1 MLTPNTVN
9 RQLFFIIIL
18 LVATKLV
25 AQTDQFIYYDL
36 SDAVDNEVIKG
47 VVKDVRGFMWFATD
61 QGVLRYDGRTT
72 ELYRDGLQSEYTKNF
87 LNTSDNRLVVINDY
101 GIKEV
106 VLNDTAQFIPFQWGE
121 NSYDDNFT
129 FPKSIYQDKQGN
141 IWIGEINAIV
151 KINQDGMKRFPLGV
165 DFQSISY
172 HRTFTFKEDAFG
184 TLWIAPFKGKLL
196 KYNSAADSILEVD
209 VDLPITEVT
218 GMSVL
223 RGDYLL
229 IGGKE
234 GLFEIKVDSNQE
246 ILETRLYSNITNIS
260 ALQSARNIL
269 FVGTWD
275 KGLMMLDFEERTFH
289 EVEEVDF
296 NDVVDFYYDAT
307 VPEVWVVGSENVGL
321 ISFSVIH
328 SFQSVGRSRVESVT
342 TFEDEI
348 FYSIGQEL
356 RKFHWND
363 DLPGEVLVSSQTDYF
378 DRLQANDE
386 GVWIGSSFGTLLKYD
401 FQKNQLITLADST
414 GSSVKYITIDKEG
427 NKWFAGDSHIL
438 RIRYKSVDIM
448 EYSVVSS
455 NIIKQNVNGEIYVG
469 CWGEKN
475 LFKYD
480 SEEDQFEEIHLSL
493 DFDLDGQLSV
503 EDIAFD
509 ENGDIWLATNQGLLK
524 GSEHSFSRISVPG
537 IAENAAL
544 KAIVI
549 QNEIVWISGDF
560 GLTAYNQENALT
572 FNTKNGLPS
581 KLLNWRGLMSYK
593 EGVLISS
600 AKGLVMAKSDL
611 VKFEKTPTPVLL
623 TITSEEKHLTDDQ
636 NLMIPYKGS
645 LEVEY
650 TTLTYPG
657 RQVEYQSRLVG
668 LNDQWSE
675 STTNRQVSYLGFS
688 EGSYQLEV
696 RSREI
701 GALWS
706 DPVVLS
712 FTVPK
717 PWFFTWWAYLLAGSL
732 SIVLIAGVVRVYN
745 YSLILQKRRFRK
757 IIEDRTKQINE
768 QKNEI
773 IAQKNRIIEQKE
785 ELLAKTE
792 AVHKSQQAL
801 SDADVNFLHLKEKQ
815 LRDQIEYRDKQITTQ
830 SLNLIQKNET
840 LKSLKERLEDLS
852 KPSKKSTPQDL
863 RKVLKLIDESFR
875 HDKDWEDFKL
885 YFEQIY
891 TGFYAKL
898 KVNCPALTTQELRH
912 CALIR
917 LNLSVNECASILG
930 ISPDSVKVSR
940 SRIRKKIDLEGK
952 EGLTDFILSI

>member
-1 MLTPNTVN
+1 MVTT
-9 RQLFFIIIL
+9 R
-18 LVATKLV
+18 LV
-25 AQTDQFIYYDL
+25 AQSDQFIYYDL

-47 VVKDVRGFMWFATD
+47 VVKDTKGFMWFATD

-72 ELYRDGLQSEYTKNF
+72 ELFNEGLQSDYTKNF
-87 LNTSDNRLVVINDY
+87 LSTTDNRLLVINDL
-101 GIKEV
+101 GIKEIV
-106 VLNDTAQFIPFQWGE
+106 TNDSVGFVPFTWGE
-121 NSYDDNFT
+121 YTYEENLS
-129 FPKSIYQDKQGN
+129 FPKSIYQDRKGN
-141 IWIGEINAIV
+141 IWIGEVNALVRINE
-151 KINQDGMKRFPLGV
+151 DGMKRFVLGT
-165 DFQSISY
+165 DYQSISY
-172 HRTFTFKEDAFG
+172 HRTFTFREDAFG

-196 KYNSAADSILEVD
+196 KYSPTTDSVMEVD
-209 VDLPITEVT
+209 VQLPITDIT
-218 GMSVL
+218 GLSVL

-234 GLFEIKVDSNQE
+234 GLFEIKVDSDQD
-246 ILETRLYSNITNIS
+246 ILSTRFYPDVVNIS
-260 ALQSARNIL
+260 ALQSSRNVL
-269 FVGTWD
+269 FIGTWD
-275 KGLMMLDFEERTFH
+275 KGLMMMNFEEREFLQ
-289 EVEEVDF
+289 VKEVDF
-296 NDVVDFYYDAT
+296 NDVVDFYFDDS

-342 TFEDEI
+342 THGDDI
-348 FYSIGQEL
+348 YYSIGQEL
-356 RKFHWND
+356 RKSKWKDTSPSQF
-363 DLPGEVLVSSQTDYF
+363 LVDSKTDYF
-378 DRLQANDE
+378 DRIQANEE
-386 GVWIGSSFGTLLKYD
+386 GVWIGSSFGTILNYD
-401 FQKNQLITLADST
+401 FKEQNLITLADGT
-414 GSSVKYITIDKEG
+414 GSSVKYITIDQDG
-427 NKWFAGDSHIL
+427 NKWFAGDEHIL
-438 RIRYKSVDIM
+438 RIIPGSVDIKK
-448 EYSVVSS
+448 YPVTSS
-455 NIIKQNVNGEIYVG
+455 NIVRQNIAGELYVG
-469 CWGEKN
+469 CWGGQS
-475 LFKYD
+475 LFRYHA
-480 SEEDQFEEIHLSL
+480 ENDQFEPLSINL
-493 DFDLDGQLSV
+493 DFEPSGQLSV
-503 EDIAFD
+503 EDMAFD
-509 ENGDIWLATNQGLLK
+509 TSGNTWLATNQGLLVGK
-524 GSEHSFSRISVPG
+524 DLDFKRFKIPG
-537 IAENAAL
+537 ISENVAL

-549 QNEIVWISGDF
+549 QNEITWISGDF
-560 GLTAYNQENALT
+560 GLAAYNGEDALIY
-572 FNTKNGLPS
+572 NTKNGLPS
-581 KLLNWRGLMSYK
+581 KLLNWRGLMAYK

-600 AKGLVMAKSDL
+600 AKGLVMAKSEL

-623 TITSEEKHLTDDQ
+623 SISSEGKALSKEILTV
-636 NLMIPYKGS
+636 PYKGS

-668 LNDQWSE
+668 LTDQWSE
-675 STTNRQVSYLGFS
+675 TTSNRQVSYLGFS

-706 DPVVLS
+706 DPLVLT
-712 FTVPK
+712 FQVPK
-717 PWFFTWWAYLLAGSL
+717 PWFLTWWAYILLATL
-732 SIVLIAGVVRVYN
+732 AIVMIAGVVRVYN
-745 YSLILQKRRFRK
+745 YSLILQKKRFRK
-757 IIEDRTKQINE
+757 IIEERTKQINE

-785 ELLAKTE
+785 ELIAKTE
-792 AVHKSQQAL
+792 AIHKSQQAL

-815 LRDQIEYRDKQITTQ
+815 LKDQIEYRDKQITTQ

-840 LKSLKERLEDLS
+840 LKSLKDRLEDLS
-852 KPSKKSTPQDL
+852 KPNKKPTPQDV
-863 RKVLKLIDESFR
+863 RKVLKLIDESYR

-930 ISPDSVKVSR
+930 ISPESVKVSR